1 MKWGTLDMQSKTSL
15 IKREILKTIFRSVG
29 WISIVYFLGLFF
41 AIPLDIIMN
50 SSEEQRKFLDI
61 DNLFQYNFQLQFIFS
76 ISVPVALSVFLFRYT
91 QVKQYSDLMHS
102 LPVKRESIFHQYA
115 LTGIMLLILPV
126 LLIAL
131 IILVLYQ
138 PMNLQDF
145 YSMGEILNWVGITL
159 LFNIVIYLTGVSVG
173 MLSGL
178 SAVQGVL
185 TYIFLLLPVGL
196 IILVSI
202 NLPFYL
208 FGFPGQYYMTS
219 KFEKFSP
226 LIAFTQMNMR
236 TPSSVEAAVYL
247 LLIVSLYFLG
257 LKIYKRRRM
266 EAVSHALVFPITKP
280 IFKFGVTICTMLL
293 GGGYFG
299 EMQGGTSWIIA
310 GYVFGALIGYAV
322 AEMVLQKSWRV
333 TIHVKG
339 LMVYTAIMAA
349 LFLLFQIDLTQYEKS
364 IPQSNEIERVHFSE
378 SFHLY
383 NDIDHEEPLYLKEY
397 ENIDLVR
404 RFHEKI
410 VKDENRQA
418 QDSGRG
424 SVFIVY
430 ELKNGEKLV
439 RDFSINKREYK
450 PYLKLI
456 YESNEYK
463 MATNEIYQVPEDET
477 TKITITPSGPVTKR
491 AVITDKEELK
501 EAVQILTE
509 EVDTASYE
517 ELQGIDEPY
526 AHIEIYYNDSKKAYM
541 TWNPSYTRFE
551 EWLKEK
557 SLLKDAKVNSN
568 DISYALAAKAEDI
581 DINFAA
587 GYSYEEV
594 FEKMSDSKSSI
605 KITDKEQI
613 ESSLSNSNG
622 YIEEEYIIAFY
633 FDEQRTMDI
642 KSFTE
647 KTVPEF
653 IKERLQ

>member
-1 MKWGTLDMQSKTSL
+1 MQSKTFL
-15 IKREILKTIFRSVG
+15 IKKEIIKTIFRSIG
-29 WISIVYFLGLFF
+29 WISILYFLGLFF

-61 DNLFQYNFQLQFIFS
+61 DNLFQYSFQLQIIFN

-91 QVKQYSDLMHS
+91 QVKQYSDLIHS

-115 LTGIMLLILPV
+115 LTGILFLILPV
-126 LLIAL
+126 ILIAL
-131 IILVLYQ
+131 IVLVLYQ

-159 LFNIVIYLTGVSVG
+159 LFNIVIYLAGVSVG
-173 MLSGL
+173 MLTGL
-178 SAVQGVL
+178 SAVQGAL

-208 FGFPGQYYMTS
+208 FGFPGQYYMES
-219 KFEKFSP
+219 KLEKFSP

-236 TPSSVEAAVYL
+236 TPSNVETAVYL
-247 LLIVSLYFLG
+247 ILIVTLYFLG
-257 LKIYKRRRM
+257 LQIYKRRKM
-266 EAVSHALVFPITKP
+266 EAVSHALVFPLTKP
-280 IFKFGVTICTMLL
+280 IFKFGVTFCAMLL

-310 GYVFGALIGYAV
+310 GYVFGALIGYTA

-339 LMVYTAIMAA
+339 LMVYTVIMAA
-349 LFLLFQIDLTQYEKS
+349 LFLLFQFDLTQYEKS
-364 IPQSNEIERVHFSE
+364 IPRGNEIERVHFSE
-378 SFHLY
+378 SFHFY
-383 NDIDHEEPLYLKEY
+383 NEIDHEQPLYLKEY

-404 RFHEKI
+404 RFHEKL

-418 QDSGRG
+418 QISGRG

-430 ELKNGEKLV
+430 ELKNGEKVV
-439 RDFSINKREYK
+439 RNYSINKREYK
-450 PYLKLI
+450 PFLKLI
-456 YESNEYK
+456 YESDEYK
-463 MATNEIYQVPEDET
+463 MATNEIYQVSADDT
-477 TKITITPSGPVTKR
+477 TKITITPSGPVSKR

-501 EAVQILTE
+501 EAVELLTE
-509 EVDTASYE
+509 EVDAASYE
-517 ELQGIDEPY
+517 ELRGIDEPY
-526 AHIEIYYNDSKKAYM
+526 AHIEIYYNGSKKAYM

-551 EWLKEK
+551 KWLEEK
-557 SLLKDAKVNSN
+557 SLLNDAKVNSN
-568 DISYALAAKAEDI
+568 DISYALAVREKDI
-581 DINFAA
+581 DINYAE
-587 GYSYEEV
+587 GYSYEEI
-594 FEKMSDSKSSI
+594 FDEMNDSKTSI
-605 KITDKEQI
+605 KITDKKQI
-613 ESSLSNSNG
+613 ESGLRNSNG
-622 YIEEEYIIAFY
+622 NIEGDYIIAFY
-633 FDEQRTMDI
+633 FDEQRSIDI

-647 KTVPEF
+647 KTVPDF

>member
-1 MKWGTLDMQSKTSL
+1 MQSKTSL

-29 WISIVYFLGLFF
+29 WVSIVYFLGLFF

-50 SSEEQRKFLDI
+50 SSEEQQKFLDI

-115 LTGIMLLILPV
+115 LTGIILLILPV

-131 IILVLYQ
+131 IVLVLYQ
-138 PMNLQDF
+138 PLNLQDF
-145 YSMGEILNWVGITL
+145 YSVWEIINWVGITL
-159 LFNIVIYLTGVSVG
+159 LFNIVIYLAGVSVG
-173 MLSGL
+173 MLTGL

-196 IILVSI
+196 IVLVSI

-208 FGFPGQYYMTS
+208 FGYPGQYYMES

-236 TPSSVEAAVYL
+236 TPSIVEAAIYL
-247 LLIVSLYFLG
+247 ILIVSLYFLG
-257 LKIYKRRRM
+257 LQIYKRRRM

-280 IFKFGVTICTMLL
+280 IFKFCVTFCTMLL

-299 EMQGGTSWIIA
+299 EMQGGMTWITA
-310 GYVFGALIGYAV
+310 GYVFGALIGYAA

-349 LFLLFQIDLTQYEKS
+349 LLILFQFDLTQYEKR
-364 IPQSNEIERVHFSE
+364 IPHSNEIERVHFSE
-378 SFHLY
+378 SYYLY
-383 NDIDHEEPLYLKEY
+383 SDNDHEEPLYLKEY

-404 RFHEKI
+404 RFHETIIKG
-410 VKDENRQA
+410 ENRLA
-418 QDSGRG
+418 QIPGRD

-439 RDFSINKREYK
+439 RDYRINKKEYK
-450 PYLKLI
+450 PFLKLI
-456 YESNEYK
+456 YESDEYK
-463 MATNEIYQVPEDET
+463 MATNEIYQVSADET
-477 TKITITPSGPVTKR
+477 SKITITPSGPVTKR
-491 AVITDKEELK
+491 AVITDKGDLK
-501 EAVQILTE
+501 EAVEILTE

-526 AHIEIYYNDSKKAYM
+526 AHIEIYYNDSQKAYM
-541 TWNPSYTRFE
+541 TWNPSYIRFE
-551 EWLKEK
+551 EWLEKK
-557 SLLKDAKVNSN
+557 SLLNDAKVNSN
-568 DISYALAAKAEDI
+568 DISYAVAAKAKDI

-613 ESSLSNSNG
+613 ESSLRNSNG
-622 YIEEEYIIAFY
+622 YIEGDYIIAFY

-642 KSFTE
+642 KSYTE
-647 KTVPEF
+647 KTVPDF

>member
-1 MKWGTLDMQSKTSL
+1 MQSKTSL

-29 WISIVYFLGLFF
+29 WVSIVYFLGLFF

-76 ISVPVALSVFLFRYT
+76 ISVPVILSVFLFRYT

-102 LPVKRESIFHQYA
+102 LPVKRKSIFHQYA
-115 LTGIMLLILPV
+115 LTGIMLLNLPV

-131 IILVLYQ
+131 IVLALYH

-145 YSMGEILNWVGITL
+145 YSVGEIINWVGITL
-159 LFNIVIYLTGVSVG
+159 LFNIVIYLAGVSVG
-173 MLSGL
+173 MLTGL

-208 FGFPGQYYMTS
+208 FGYPGKYYMES

-236 TPSSVEAAVYL
+236 TPSIVEAAVYL
-247 LLIVSLYFLG
+247 ILIVSLYFLG
-257 LKIYKRRRM
+257 LQIYERRRM

-280 IFKFGVTICTMLL
+280 IFKFGVTFCTMLL

-299 EMQGGTSWIIA
+299 EMQGGMTWITA
-310 GYVFGALIGYAV
+310 GYVFGALIGYAA

-349 LFLLFQIDLTQYEKS
+349 LFILFQFDLTQYEKS

-378 SFHLY
+378 SYYLY
-383 NDIDHEEPLYLKEY
+383 SDIDHEEPLYLKEY

-404 RFHEKI
+404 RFHETI
-410 VKDENRQA
+410 IKDENRLA
-418 QDSGRG
+418 QIPGRD

-439 RDFSINKREYK
+439 RDYRINKREYK
-450 PYLKLI
+450 PFLKLI
-456 YESNEYK
+456 YESDEYK
-463 MATNEIYQVPEDET
+463 MATNEIYQVSADET
-477 TKITITPSGPVTKR
+477 AKITITPSGPVTKR
-491 AVITDKEELK
+491 AVITDKGDLK
-501 EAVQILTE
+501 EAVEILTE
-509 EVDTASYE
+509 EVETASYE

-551 EWLKEK
+551 EWLEEK
-557 SLLKDAKVNSN
+557 SLLNDAKVNSN
-568 DISYALAAKAEDI
+568 DIAYALAAKAEDI

-594 FEKMSDSKSSI
+594 FEKMTESKSSI

-613 ESSLSNSNG
+613 ESSLRNSNG
-622 YIEEEYIIAFY
+622 YIEGDYLIAFY

-642 KSFTE
+642 KSITE
-647 KTVPEF
+647 KTVPDF

>member
-1 MKWGTLDMQSKTSL
+1 MKWRTLDMQSKTSL

-76 ISVPVALSVFLFRYT
+76 ISVPVALSVFLFRYA

-115 LTGIMLLILPV
+115 LAGIMLLNLPV

-131 IILVLYQ
+131 IVLFIYQ

-145 YSMGEILNWVGITL
+145 YSVGEIIIWVGITL
-159 LFNIVIYLTGVSVG
+159 LFNTVIYLAGVSVG
-173 MLSGL
+173 MLTGL

-196 IILVSI
+196 IVLVSI
-202 NLPFYL
+202 NLPIYL
-208 FGFPGQYYMTS
+208 FGYPGQYYMES

-236 TPSSVEAAVYL
+236 TPSSVEAALYL

-257 LKIYKRRRM
+257 LQIYKRRRM

-280 IFKFGVTICTMLL
+280 IFKFGVTFCTMLL

-310 GYVFGALIGYAV
+310 GYVFGALIGFAA

-339 LMVYTAIMAA
+339 LMVYIAVMAA
-349 LFLLFQIDLTQYEKS
+349 LFILFQFDLTQYEKR

-378 SFHLY
+378 SFYLY
-383 NDIDHEEPLYLKEY
+383 SDIDHEKPLFLKEY

-404 RFHEKI
+404 RFHETI
-410 VKDENRQA
+410 IKDENRLA
-418 QDSGRG
+418 QILGRD

-439 RDFSINKREYK
+439 RDYRINKKEYN
-450 PYLKLI
+450 PFLKLI
-456 YESNEYK
+456 YESDEYK
-463 MATNEIYQVPEDET
+463 MATNEIYQVSADET
-477 TKITITPSGPVTKR
+477 TKMTITPSGPVTKR

-501 EAVQILTE
+501 EAVEILAE
-509 EVDTASYE
+509 EVDAASYE

-551 EWLKEK
+551 KWLEEK
-557 SLLKDAKVNSN
+557 SLLNDAKVNSN
-568 DISYALAAKAEDI
+568 DISYALAAKAKDI

-594 FEKMSDSKSSI
+594 FEEMTDSKSLI

-613 ESSLSNSNG
+613 ESSLGNSNG
-622 YIEEEYIIAFY
+622 YIEGDYIIAFY
-633 FDEQRTMDI
+633 FDEQRTIDI

-647 KTVPEF
+647 KTVPDF

>member
-15 IKREILKTIFRSVG
+15 IKREIIKTIFRSVG

-50 SSEEQRKFLDI
+50 SSEEQRIFLDI
-61 DNLFQYNFQLQFIFS
+61 VNLFQYNFQLQFILS

-102 LPVKRESIFHQYA
+102 LPVKRESIFHQFA
-115 LTGIMLLILPV
+115 LAGIILLNLPV

-131 IILVLYQ
+131 IVLVLYQ
-138 PMNLQDF
+138 PMDLQDF
-145 YSMGEILNWVGITL
+145 YSVGEILNWLGITL
-159 LFNIVIYLTGVSVG
+159 LFNTVIYLAGVSVG
-173 MLSGL
+173 MLTGL

-196 IILVSI
+196 IILISI

-236 TPSSVEAAVYL
+236 TLSSVETAVYL
-247 LLIVSLYFLG
+247 ILIVSLYFLG
-257 LKIYKRRRM
+257 LQIYKRRRM

-280 IFKFGVTICTMLL
+280 IFKFGVTFCTMLL

-310 GYVFGALIGYAV
+310 GYVFGALIGFAA

-349 LFLLFQIDLTQYEKS
+349 LFLLFQFDLTQYEKS

-404 RFHEKI
+404 RFHEKL

-418 QDSGRG
+418 QVTGRG

-430 ELKNGEKLV
+430 ELKNGEELV
-439 RDFSINKREYK
+439 RDYSINKREYK
-450 PYLKLI
+450 PFLKLI
-456 YESNEYK
+456 YESDEYK
-463 MATNEIYQVPEDET
+463 MATNEIYQVSADDT
-477 TKITITPSGPVTKR
+477 TKITITPSGPVSKR

-501 EAVQILTE
+501 EAVEILTE
-509 EVDTASYE
+509 EVDAASYE

-526 AHIEIYYNDSKKAYM
+526 AHIEIYYNDSNKAYM

-551 EWLKEK
+551 KWLEEK
-557 SLLKDAKVNSN
+557 SLLNDAKVNSK
-568 DISYALAAKAEDI
+568 DISYALAVKAEDI
-581 DINFAA
+581 DINFAE

-594 FEKMSDSKSSI
+594 FEEMADSKSSI

-613 ESSLSNSNG
+613 ESSLRNSNG
-622 YIEEEYIIAFY
+622 YIEGDYIIAFY
-633 FDEQRTMDI
+633 FDEQRSIDI

-647 KTVPEF
+647 KTVPDF
-653 IKERLQ
+653 IKERHQ

>member
-1 MKWGTLDMQSKTSL
+1 MQSKTSL

-76 ISVPVALSVFLFRYT
+76 ISVPVALSVFLFRYA

-115 LTGIMLLILPV
+115 LAGIMLLNLPV

-131 IILVLYQ
+131 IVLFIYQ

-145 YSMGEILNWVGITL
+145 YSVGEIIIWVGITL
-159 LFNIVIYLTGVSVG
+159 LFNTVIYLAGVSVG
-173 MLSGL
+173 MLTGL

-196 IILVSI
+196 IVLVSI
-202 NLPFYL
+202 NLPIYL
-208 FGFPGQYYMTS
+208 FGYPGQYYMES

-236 TPSSVEAAVYL
+236 TPSSVETALYL

-257 LKIYKRRRM
+257 LQIYKRRRM

-280 IFKFGVTICTMLL
+280 IFKFGVTFCTMLL

-310 GYVFGALIGYAV
+310 GYVFGALIGFAA

-339 LMVYTAIMAA
+339 LMVYIAVMAA
-349 LFLLFQIDLTQYEKS
+349 LFILFQFDLTQYEKR

-378 SFHLY
+378 SFYLY
-383 NDIDHEEPLYLKEY
+383 SDIDHEKPLFLKEY

-404 RFHEKI
+404 RFHETI
-410 VKDENRQA
+410 IKDENRLA
-418 QDSGRG
+418 QILGRD

-439 RDFSINKREYK
+439 RDYRINKKEYN
-450 PYLKLI
+450 PFLKLI
-456 YESNEYK
+456 YESDEYK
-463 MATNEIYQVPEDET
+463 MATNEIYQVSADET
-477 TKITITPSGPVTKR
+477 TKMTITPSGPVTKR

-501 EAVQILTE
+501 EAVEILAE
-509 EVDTASYE
+509 EVDAASYE

-551 EWLKEK
+551 KWLEEK
-557 SLLKDAKVNSN
+557 SLLNDAKVNSN
-568 DISYALAAKAEDI
+568 DISYALAAKAKDI

-594 FEKMSDSKSSI
+594 FEEMTDSKSLI

-613 ESSLSNSNG
+613 ESSLGNSNG
-622 YIEEEYIIAFY
+622 YIEGDYIIAFY
-633 FDEQRTMDI
+633 FDEQRTIDI

-647 KTVPEF
+647 KTVPDF

>member
-1 MKWGTLDMQSKTSL
+1 MQSKTSL

-76 ISVPVALSVFLFRYT
+76 ISVPVALSVFLFRYA

-115 LTGIMLLILPV
+115 LAGIMLLNLPV

-131 IILVLYQ
+131 IVLFIYQ

-145 YSMGEILNWVGITL
+145 YSVGEIIIWVGITL
-159 LFNIVIYLTGVSVG
+159 LFNTVIYLAGVSVG
-173 MLSGL
+173 MLTGL

-196 IILVSI
+196 IVLVSI
-202 NLPFYL
+202 NLPIYL
-208 FGFPGQYYMTS
+208 FGYPGQYYMES

-236 TPSSVEAAVYL
+236 TPSSVEAALYL

-257 LKIYKRRRM
+257 LQIYKRRRM

-280 IFKFGVTICTMLL
+280 IFKFGVTFCTMLL

-310 GYVFGALIGYAV
+310 GYVFGALIGFAA

-339 LMVYTAIMAA
+339 LMVYIAVMAA
-349 LFLLFQIDLTQYEKS
+349 LFILFQFDLTQYEKR

-378 SFHLY
+378 SFYLY
-383 NDIDHEEPLYLKEY
+383 SDIDHEKPLFLKEY

-404 RFHEKI
+404 RFHETI
-410 VKDENRQA
+410 IKDENRLA
-418 QDSGRG
+418 QILGRD

-439 RDFSINKREYK
+439 RDYRINKKEYN
-450 PYLKLI
+450 PFLKLI
-456 YESNEYK
+456 YESDEYK
-463 MATNEIYQVPEDET
+463 MATNEIYQVTADET
-477 TKITITPSGPVTKR
+477 TKMTITPSGPVTKR

-501 EAVQILTE
+501 EAVEILAE
-509 EVDTASYE
+509 EVDAASYE

-551 EWLKEK
+551 KWLEEK
-557 SLLKDAKVNSN
+557 SLLNDAKVNSN
-568 DISYALAAKAEDI
+568 DISYALAAKAKDI

-594 FEKMSDSKSSI
+594 FEEMTDSKSLI

-613 ESSLSNSNG
+613 ESSLGNSNG
-622 YIEEEYIIAFY
+622 YIEGDYIIAFY
-633 FDEQRTMDI
+633 FDEQRTIDI

-647 KTVPEF
+647 KTVPDF

>member
-1 MKWGTLDMQSKTSL
+1 MQSKTSL

-76 ISVPVALSVFLFRYT
+76 ISVPVALSVFLFRYA

-115 LTGIMLLILPV
+115 LAGIMLLNLPV

-131 IILVLYQ
+131 IVLFIYQ

-145 YSMGEILNWVGITL
+145 YSVGEIIIWVGITL
-159 LFNIVIYLTGVSVG
+159 LFNTVIYLAGVSVG
-173 MLSGL
+173 MLTGL

-196 IILVSI
+196 IVLVSI
-202 NLPFYL
+202 NLPIYL
-208 FGFPGQYYMTS
+208 FGYPGQYYMES

-236 TPSSVEAAVYL
+236 TPSSVEAALYL

-257 LKIYKRRRM
+257 LQIYKRRRM

-280 IFKFGVTICTMLL
+280 IFKFGVTFCTMLL

-310 GYVFGALIGYAV
+310 GYVFGALIGFAA

-339 LMVYTAIMAA
+339 LMVYIAVMAA
-349 LFLLFQIDLTQYEKS
+349 LFILFQFDLTQYEKR

-378 SFHLY
+378 SFYLY
-383 NDIDHEEPLYLKEY
+383 SDIDHEKPLFLKEY

-404 RFHEKI
+404 RFHETI
-410 VKDENRQA
+410 IKDENRLA
-418 QDSGRG
+418 QILGRD

-439 RDFSINKREYK
+439 RDYRINKKEYN
-450 PYLKLI
+450 PFLKLI
-456 YESNEYK
+456 YESDEYK
-463 MATNEIYQVPEDET
+463 MATNEIYQVSADET
-477 TKITITPSGPVTKR
+477 TKMTITPSGPVTKR

-501 EAVQILTE
+501 EAVEILAE
-509 EVDTASYE
+509 EVDAASYE

-551 EWLKEK
+551 KWLEEK
-557 SLLKDAKVNSN
+557 SLLNDAKVNSN
-568 DISYALAAKAEDI
+568 DISYALAAKAKDI

-594 FEKMSDSKSSI
+594 FEEMTDSKSLI

-613 ESSLSNSNG
+613 ESSLGNSNG
-622 YIEEEYIIAFY
+622 YIEGDYIIAFY
-633 FDEQRTMDI
+633 FDEQRTIDI

-647 KTVPEF
+647 KTVPDF